1 MIYNP
6 EIHNR
11 QSIRLKGY
19 DYSNSGAYFITM
31 CIQDRKKILSNIS
44 ESIINL
50 TLVGKMIEKW
60 WLELK
65 NKYHNIDLDEYI
77 IMVTIQ
83 NLEKISVSR
92 IT

>member
-50 TLVGKMIEKW
+50 TLVGKMI
-60 WLELK
+60 
-65 NKYHNIDLDEYI
+65 
-77 IMVTIQ
+77 
-83 NLEKISVSR
+83 
-92 IT
+92 